1 MTATATMSPEELTQ
15 AYWTLQ
21 GTVQRL
27 QEALGKLR
35 RLHRKDILVRYGW
48 SESTLERRIREGRFP
63 RAVSLGGHPFWRLE
77 DLEAAEIGGQIPRPV
92 SA

>member
-1 MTATATMSPEELTQ
+1 MSPEELTQ

-27 QEALGKLR
+27 KEALGKLC

-48 SESTLERRIREGRFP
+48 RESTLERRIREAHFRGRC
-63 RAVSLGGHPFWRLE
+63 L
-77 DLEAAEIGGQIPRPV
+77 
-92 SA
+92 

>member
-1 MTATATMSPEELTQ
+1 MQGHPPMTATATMSPEELTQ

-35 RLHRKDILVRYGW
+35 RLHRKDILVRYG
-48 SESTLERRIREGRFP
+48 
-63 RAVSLGGHPFWRLE
+63 
-77 DLEAAEIGGQIPRPV
+77 
-92 SA
+92 